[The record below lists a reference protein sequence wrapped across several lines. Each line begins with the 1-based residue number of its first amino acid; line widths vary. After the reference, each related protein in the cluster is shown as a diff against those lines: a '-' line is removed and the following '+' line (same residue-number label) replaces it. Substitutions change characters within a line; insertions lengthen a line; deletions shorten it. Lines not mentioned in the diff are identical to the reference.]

1 MMAAEEA
8 PLVSKRDGTYEKS
21 HGKDLDAPL
30 SAGDTLGLL
39 LGHAKLS
46 SLEISK
52 LASDRR
58 SYGLA
63 WMILTLFKKVSLH
76 GSACMARV
84 GLVLED
90 RNSSSLFHPEKT
102 ALLLTSLPETTKKLS
117 FPGENAQF
125 LEFLP
130 ANALAFL
137 HSLVVKDVLC
147 AADSRGML
155 HLTFWMSWCDLKG
168 LQQLQ
173 VNMGGRGPREAADAS
188 VQALASGL
196 TKSVVPQLRVFEL
209 YGRAC
214 GEKGTRA
221 VLTALKSEEEEE
233 ERPPV
238 EELRMHVIGMA
249 QQEADAICSGRV
261 PFLKGLQVMDSAIKT
276 FLDALMQRE
285 GVVGLTA
292 PFFEL
297 SILLGNNYIVL
308 DHSALTSRMT
318 ECLLANKLGCLR
330 RFVYDLPYGGRFFA
344 SDPWS
349 RVFDDAF
356 RTARLPHICTLNV
369 HCVNLVVAG
378 LFVGLEGGNF
388 PSLRSLSLRR
398 VSVGSEDMEVLG
410 RAAVAQRLRQ
420 LEELDLLEI
429 RRRFGGGELS
439 LVMFTQA
446 LGAGQMPHLKRLAVP
461 LSSDCI
467 VALAGVFVLNDL
479 PALKTLE
486 VYSWFREGG
495 LKAFFEGLRP
505 TTLPSLCRF
514 GFRGLGFF
522 RKLSDDDAGALAAA
536 LREGRLPA
544 LESLSLRGTPSG
556 IDRLRESDW
565 GGRAGVVSLVVDS
578 DDLPGSEASEG
589 SGSLPPSLIGSS
601 LADDEALEEILGLDS
616 EVESLPSLFS
626 LE

>member
-1 MMAAEEA
+1 MDDSVVVQE
-8 PLVSKRDGTYEKS
+8 
-21 HGKDLDAPL
+21 
-30 SAGDTLGLL
+30 
-39 LGHAKLS
+39 
-46 SLEISK
+46 
-52 LASDRR
+52 
-58 SYGLA
+58 
-63 WMILTLFKKVSLH
+63 
-76 GSACMARV
+76 
-84 GLVLED
+84 VLED
-90 RNSSSLFHPEKT
+90 RLSSSLFHPKKT
-102 ALLLTSLPETTKKLS
+102 ALLLASLPETTKKLS

-125 LEFLP
+125 LELLP
-130 ANALAFL
+130 ADALAFL
-137 HSLVVKDVLC
+137 QSLVVKDVLC

-155 HLTFWMSWCDLKG
+155 HLTLWMTWCDLKG
-168 LQQLQ
+168 LQHLQLNMGERGHLQ
-173 VNMGGRGPREAADAS
+173 VTMGERGSREAGNAY

-221 VLTALKSEEEEE
+221 VLTALKSEEG

-238 EELRMHVIGMA
+238 EELRMDVIEMA
-249 QQEADAICSGRV
+249 QQEADAICSGEV
-261 PFLKGLQVMDSAIKT
+261 PFLKCLQVINSAVGT
-276 FLDALMQRE
+276 FSDALMQRE
-285 GVVGLTA
+285 GMVGLSA
-292 PFFEL
+292 PSFEL
-297 SILLGNNYIVL
+297 SILL
-308 DHSALTSRMT
+308 DSFSLTAGFNPLELASKIS
-318 ECLLANKLGCLR
+318 ECLLANKLCCLKR
-330 RFVYDLPYGGRFFA
+330 LVYDLPYGGVFFF
-344 SDPWS
+344 SC
-349 RVFDDAF
+349 FDAF
-356 RTARLPHICTLNV
+356 RSVRLPHMSTLNV
-369 HCVNLVVAG
+369 HCTDMRVEG

-398 VSVGSEDMEVLG
+398 AFVGREDMEALG
-410 RAAVAQRLRQ
+410 RAAAAQRLRQ

-429 RRRFGGGELS
+429 NTFIIGSGDF
-439 LVMFTQA
+439 VMLAQA
-446 LGAGQMPHLKRLAVP
+446 LGAGQMPHLERLAVP

-589 SGSLPPSLIGSS
+589 SGSLPPSLAGSS
-601 LADDEALEEILGLDS
+601 LANDEALEQISGLDS
-616 EVESLPSLFS
+616 EVDEEVESLSS
-626 LE
+626 E